1 MRSILNNETASQLAD
16 ASAVRCRA
24 RREIRTHGGNV
35 RPAAVGTIISEIDNL
50 GRHLLEVR
58 WGNGVCS
65 YVFPHEVEIIGDHG
79 ALIRAAYPR
88 EDETC
93 ITNEGVGNESRS

>member
-1 MRSILNNETASQLAD
+1 MRSLPDETKYNVAD
-16 ASAVRCRA
+16 AAGVCCRA

-35 RPAAVGTIISEIDNL
+35 RPSAVGTIISEIDNL

-65 YVFPHEVEIIGDHG
+65 YVFPHEVEIIADHG
-79 ALIRAAYPR
+79 AVNRAA
-88 EDETC
+88 
-93 ITNEGVGNESRS
+93 

>member
-1 MRSILNNETASQLAD
+1 MRSLLDDETNRRIED
-16 ASAVRCRA
+16 APAMRCRT

-35 RPAAVGTIISEIDNL
+35 RPSAVGTIISEIDNL

-65 YVFPHEVEIIGDHG
+65 YVFPHEVEIIGDHDL
-79 ALIRAAYPR
+79 ANRAA
-88 EDETC
+88 
-93 ITNEGVGNESRS
+93 